1 MGWVLFLLGIGPLSL
16 WAAGDGVRT
25 VDVRRLTLEA
35 LQRPVEAVGGAV
47 TDGNRTVLR
56 TDAAVREGL
65 HFLVALDLAPARRR
79 AVARVDVSWIAPGES
94 TPREVSLAAP
104 AGGLGGPDLVVALTG
119 SGDPGHEPVAWRLRM
134 VDSAG
139 GVVAERASFLWA
151 QP

>member
-1 MGWVLFLLGIGPLSL
+1 MLVLLGIGPFSL

-35 LQRPVEAVGGAV
+35 LQRPIEAIGGDV

-65 HFLVALDLAPARRR
+65 HFMVALDLTKAQR
-79 AVARVDVSWIAPGES
+79 ASVAKVNVSWIAPGES
-94 TPREVSLAAP
+94 NPRDVSLATP

-119 SGDPGHEPVAWRLRM
+119 SGDPGHEPVAWRIRL
-134 VDSAG
+134 VDASG
-139 GVVAERASFLWA
+139 SVVAERASFLWA
-151 QP
+151 QR